1 MVGEILRKRR
11 EELGKDLREIANILK
26 IRSDYLKAIEDEAFE
41 KLPVEVYIRGYIRE
55 YARVLN
61 LDPETVLKAYIQQRT
76 PAQSEKKEVP
86 EQEIM
91 ESIGDSLRRKRL
103 KLRHLLISSLLIL
116 SAIILA
122 FIISPSTHKKLK
134 MPSHTPLT
142 KKEDVSTLKNAP
154 HILEVYAT
162 ETTWLRVDIDK
173 TRTKEILLRP
183 GESVKWHAEQGFSL
197 KIGNAG
203 GIKLIF
209 DGKEIGRPG
218 EKGQVIRLT
227 LP

>member
-1 MVGEILRKRR
+1 MVGELLRKRR
-11 EELGKDLREIANILK
+11 EELGRDLREIAEILK
-26 IRSDYLKAIEDEAFE
+26 IRYDYLKAIEDEAFE
-41 KLPVEVYIRGYIRE
+41 KLPAEVYIRGYIRE

-61 LDPETVLKAYIQQRT
+61 LDPETLLKAYIQQRT
-76 PAQSEKKEVP
+76 PAQSGKKEVS
-86 EQEIM
+86 EKEIAQ
-91 ESIGDSLRRKRL
+91 RKGL
-103 KLRHLLISSLLIL
+103 KVGYLLIPLLVVLLITV
-116 SAIILA
+116 A
-122 FIISPSTHKKLK
+122 FIIFPSTHKKLK
-134 MPSHTPLT
+134 IPSHIPLT

-162 ETTWLRVDIDK
+162 DTTWLRVDIDK

-209 DGKEIGRPG
+209 DGKEIGKLG